1 MGSKSLL
8 PVPRSTRRYPLAVP
22 IWAVCA
28 ALRTRHSAWS
38 WPLTWLPWYLSL
50 VPVFPSYLHLL
61 HHLAALPSPGSLLLP
76 HQSSNMMVPSAL
88 VPLCRTVAST
98 IKSLLALLLGVG
110 RVGLLCCAVLLLPLL
125 LASTCFTMSAVL
137 HHHSFMQPEVAC
149 CCCE

>member
-22 IWAVCA
+22 FWAVCA

-61 HHLAALPSPGSLLLP
+61 HRLAAVPYHHLVLFCFLINLPKRGCHQPWCHCAVQLLP
-76 HQSSNMMVPSAL
+76 PSSLCWPSFWGWGGS
-88 VPLCRTVAST
+88 V
-98 IKSLLALLLGVG
+98 
-110 RVGLLCCAVLLLPLL
+110 CCAVRVLPRL

-137 HHHSFMQPEVAC
+137 HHHSIMWTEVAC
-149 CCCE
+149 FCWE